1 MSKLTLTVFTLPL
14 VLLLTSSDA
23 GPRNPATKN
32 SPNNQLQPARRSLDE
47 GGSGTLQKMIVE
59 NGSVTMDL
67 DLNRL
72 NGISFA
78 LAKPATLQF
87 TVAANSFFT
96 ILVFNDLLRGADSGS
111 MALILQPSPAAGV
124 NAPGYSLPLSFSGSL
139 NQLVIEKL
147 PSDAGFDLAVRDGNT
162 GFTFFN
168 IEGHQYDYDAN
179 AKLLSIRGGNLL
191 VSEEFAKALGRPSE
205 TSASAGKISVGAA
218 MQPIEVDQLAN
229 GEPKSM
235 AMPPLQHGVGS
246 ETPALVPGPDVIV
259 GDLPEMAQYG
269 NDTVNHLV
277 GLGVGTTSCNNGD
290 QPFHWFALPQTDHP
304 VIPQNLYRMSGG
316 ATNDERFEQIGQ
328 SWMKHAFTALE
339 GSVCGTC
346 NTSGCTTGTNL
357 CPGCSDPYGSSLN
370 ASQTGIGSRAWLN
383 PFTGVFPSTANSHSG
398 HSHTGTSHRV
408 TVASS
413 DLNPAQ
419 NSGATYFAEG
429 QYLTPHEYAW
439 CQSHPGQCNMYN
451 NASYRRFNVSGSGD
465 NYTFSS
471 SGSTV
476 RMQAAIKAWQ
486 TLGGAT
492 VNQIEPD
499 PGNDGIWFMG
509 YKVTNPSTGV
519 WHYEY
524 ALYNQNLDRAI
535 QSFSVPLGPGVNI
548 SNIGFH
554 APRQEPGWANDGT
567 FNNQGYSSTPWTVM
581 QDGSSIT
588 WNTETFAQNQ
598 NANAIR
604 FGTLYNFRFD
614 ADQPP
619 QSASS
624 IVGFFKTGSPMMVA
638 IQAPMG
644 GGTPTPTPTAS
655 PTPTATAT
663 ASPTP
668 TPTAT
673 ATFTPT
679 PTATATFT
687 STSTPTPCIGV
698 YVINQIGGSIV
709 PGTTDIGNH
718 GDDTVVTIPLPFSY
732 TLYDQSFTSINLSS
746 NGNAQFTTTDTTFTN
761 QCLPWTTHNYTIY
774 PYWDD
779 LYLVNSGFG
788 IFTSVSGSAP
798 NRIFNIEWRA
808 QYFPGSGSA
817 GFELRLYEG
826 QLRFDVIYGTVTNG
840 NTSATAGVQ
849 RDNTFFTQYFCN
861 GSGGAANGGQSYVY
875 IPPPCPSPTPSAT
888 PSPTATFTPTPTP
901 TATATHTPTPT
912 PTATRTPTPTST
924 ATATATA
931 TATPTATATAT
942 PTATPT
948 ATVAPT
954 ATATPTPTPTSTPR
968 PTPTP
973 RSSPPPRPRPTPPPR
988 P

>member
-1 MSKLTLTVFTLPL
+1 MSKITLNGF
-14 VLLLTSSDA
+14 VLLLLLFLGNSS
-23 GPRNPATKN
+23 GNYATASATATAAN
-32 SPNNQLQPARRSLDE
+32 AQFEQTTPESQLARRNLDQD
-47 GGSGTLQKMIVE
+47 GTGTLQKMIVQS
-59 NGSVTMDL
+59 GSITMQL

-72 NGISFA
+72 NGINSVAERPTTMGF
-78 LAKPATLQF
+78 
-87 TVAANSFFT
+87 VAAATSFFSV
-96 ILVFNDLLRGADSGS
+96 LVFNDQLRGPEPGS
-111 MALILQPSPAAGV
+111 IALVPAAGL
-124 NAPGYSLPLSFSGSL
+124 NALAYRFPVALGASLK
-139 NQLVIEKL
+139 QLVIEKL
-147 PSDAGFDLAVRDGNT
+147 SSDQSFDLAVRDAKT

-168 IEGHQYDYDAN
+168 VEGHQYDYDA
-179 AKLLSIRGGNLL
+179 AGQLLSITGGRLL
-191 VSEEFAKALGRPSE
+191 ISQEFASALGRPADV
-205 TSASAGKISVGAA
+205 SAAVGRISIGAA
-218 MQPIEVDQLAN
+218 MQLIEIDQLVN
-229 GEPKSM
+229 GEPKSL
-235 AMPPLQHGVGS
+235 AMPPLRYGVGS
-246 ETPALVPGPDVIV
+246 ETPTLVPGPDVIV

-290 QPFHWFALPQTDHP
+290 QPFDWFALPQTDHP

-316 ATNDERFEQIGQ
+316 TTNDARFEQIGQ

-339 GSVCGTC
+339 GSVCGSC
-346 NTSGCTTGTNL
+346 NTSGCQTGTHL

-383 PFTGVFPSTANSHSG
+383 PFTGVFPSTANNHSG
-398 HSHTGTSHRV
+398 HSHTGTSHRL

-465 NYTFSS
+465 SYTFSG

-524 ALYNQNLDRAI
+524 ALENLNLDRAI
-535 QSFSVPLGPGVNI
+535 QSFSVAFGNGTNL

-554 APRQEPGWANDGT
+554 APPQEPGWANDGT
-567 FNNQGYSSTPWTVM
+567 FNNLGYSSMPWTVT
-581 QDGSSIT
+581 QDASSIT
-588 WNTETFAQNQ
+588 WSTETLAQNQ

-604 FGTLYNFRFD
+604 FSTLYNFRFD
-614 ADQPP
+614 ADQAPNP
-619 QSASS
+619 TAAT
-624 IVGFFKTGSPMMVA
+624 VGYFKTGSPTAVVV
-638 IQAPMG
+638 QAAGNVPM
-644 GGTPTPTPTAS
+644 
-655 PTPTATAT
+655 

-673 ATFTPT
+673 
-679 PTATATFT
+679 PTATAT
-687 STSTPTPCIGV
+687 PTVSPCQIA
-698 YVINQIGGSIV
+698 INQITGTIV
-709 PGTTDIGNH
+709 PGTVDIGNH
-718 GDDTVVTIPLPFSY
+718 GDDTVTTIALPFSF
-732 TLYDQSFTSINLSS
+732 TLYDQTFTSVNLSS
-746 NGNAQFTTTDTTFTN
+746 NGNAQFMTTDTTFTN
-761 QCLPWTTHNYTIY
+761 QCLPWTDHNYTIF

-788 IFTSVSGSAP
+788 IFTSVSGTAP

-817 GFELRLYEG
+817 NFELRLYEG
-826 QLRFDVIYGTVTNG
+826 QPRFDVIYGTVSGG

-849 RDNTFFTQYFCN
+849 RDDACFNQYFCN
-861 GSGGAANGGQSYVY
+861 GSGGQPTGGWALV
-875 IPPPCPSPTPSAT
+875 PSGTP
-888 PSPTATFTPTPTP
+888 TPTPTP
-901 TATATHTPTPT
+901 TATATANHTPTPT
-912 PTATRTPTPTST
+912 T
-924 ATATATA
+924 
-931 TATPTATATAT
+931 TPTATATANHTPTATTTPTPTATANHT
-942 PTATPT
+942 PTATP
-948 ATVAPT
+948 P
-954 ATATPTPTPTSTPR
+954 ATPTPTATANHTPTATPPTT
-968 PTPTP
+968 PTPTATVTATP
-973 RSSPPPRPRPTPPPR
+973 RSSPPPRFRPTPPPR

>member
-1 MSKLTLTVFTLPL
+1 MSKLTLTGLILPL
-14 VLLLTSSDA
+14 VLLLSSSDA
-23 GPRNPATKN
+23 GPRNSATKK
-32 SPNNQLQPARRSLDE
+32 SADSQLQPARRSLDE
-47 GGSGTLQKMIVE
+47 GGTGTLQKMIVE
-59 NGSVTMDL
+59 SGSVTMEL

-78 LAKPATLQF
+78 LAGPATLQF

-96 ILVFNDLLRGADSGS
+96 ILVFNDLLRGPDSGS
-111 MALILQPSPAAGV
+111 MALIPAGV
-124 NAPGYSLPLSFSGSL
+124 NASGYSLPLSFSGSL
-139 NQLVIEKL
+139 KQLVIEKL
-147 PSDAGFDLAVRDGNT
+147 PSDAGFDLAVRDSKT

-168 IEGHQYDYDAN
+168 VEGDQYD
-179 AKLLSIRGGNLL
+179 
-191 VSEEFAKALGRPSE
+191 
-205 TSASAGKISVGAA
+205 SAVGKISIGAA
-218 MQPIEVDQLAN
+218 MQPIEIDRLVN
-229 GEPKSM
+229 GELKSM
-235 AMPPLQHGVGS
+235 AMPPLRYGVGS
-246 ETPALVPGPDVIV
+246 ETPTLVPGPDVIV

-304 VIPQNLYRMSGG
+304 VIPQNFYRMSGG

-370 ASQTGIGSRAWLN
+370 ASQGGIGSRAWLN
-383 PFTGVFPSTANSHSG
+383 PFTGVFPSTANNHSG

-476 RMQAAIKAWQ
+476 RMQGAIKAWQ

-509 YKVTNPSTGV
+509 YKVSNPTTGL

-524 ALYNQNLDRAI
+524 ALYNQNLDRGI
-535 QSFSVPLGPGVNI
+535 QSFSVPLAPGVNI

-567 FNNQGYSSTPWTVM
+567 FNNQGYSSAPWTVM

-588 WNTETFAQNQ
+588 WSTETFAQNQ

-663 ASPTP
+663 ASPSP

-687 STSTPTPCIGV
+687 PTPTPTSTSTPTPCIGP
-698 YVINQIGGSIV
+698 YVINQISGSIV

-718 GDDTVVTIPLPFSY
+718 GDDTVTTIALPFSY
-732 TLYDQSFTSINLSS
+732 TLYDQTFTSINLSS

-788 IFTSVSGSAP
+788 IFTSISGTAP

-826 QLRFDVIYGTVTNG
+826 QLRFDVIYGTVSNS

-861 GSGGAANGGQSYVY
+861 GSGGAATGGQSYVY
-875 IPPPCPSPTPSAT
+875 IPPPCPTPTPSAT

-901 TATATHTPTPT
+901 TATATATPTATHTPTPT
-912 PTATRTPTPTST
+912 P
-924 ATATATA
+924 TATATA

-942 PTATPT
+942 ATATPT

-968 PTPTP
+968 PAPTP
-973 RSSPPPRPRPTPPPR
+973 RSSPPQRPRPTPPPR
-988 P
+988 A